1 MKNRFYFYLSGFFG
15 NFYFERGIWIL
26 YLLHLKFS
34 LYEIG
39 ILQAI
44 LNITMTVFE
53 LPSGIISDY
62 LRRRKTLFLGHLFI
76 ILYMLIFVFSQ
87 DFWFLALGHVIYGI
101 GLSLI
106 SGTEE
111 SYLYESYEKEGK
123 VESYGKGIGI
133 YVACVTAALALSMG
147 LGGYL
152 QLISWHLIFYMGIF
166 MHLLSLIFIFS
177 LEDVDIYEKS
187 SKQSIKSILND
198 SYNVLRENTT
208 LIYLIFALAIFS
220 SIISVYYM
228 YGQKL
233 LFNLQIDIKEVGLIF
248 SIISLLQVVIS
259 LVSSR
264 ISDKYNQKD
273 TIFFILFIILIF
285 YLVSLINNTYV
296 VLLAF
301 IVINTLH
308 ALFEPITSVLFNNE
322 VKTNIRATLLS
333 VINLATS
340 LIMAI
345 IFPLIGFFG
354 GYIDLNIVLVI
365 VGMSSLMVCFF
376 CLFVYFKRKQP
387 NSIVESNSSIDIS

>member
-62 LRRRKTLFLGHLFI
+62 LRRKKTLFLGHLFI
-76 ILYMLIFVFSQ
+76 ILYMVIFVFSQ

-152 QLISWHLIFYMGIF
+152 QLFSWHLIFYMGIF

-177 LEDVDIYEKS
+177 LEDADIYEKS
-187 SKQSIKSILND
+187 SKQSIKSILKD

-208 LIYLIFALAIFS
+208 LVYLIFALAIFS
-220 SIISVYYM
+220 SIISVYFM
-228 YGQKL
+228 YGQTL

-248 SIISLLQVVIS
+248 SIISLLQIVTSLIS
-259 LVSSR
+259 SK
-264 ISDKYNQKD
+264 ISDKYNQRD

-285 YLVSLINNTYV
+285 YLVSLINNTYL

-301 IVINTLH
+301 IVINTLY

-333 VINLATS
+333 VINFATS

-345 IFPLIGFFG
+345 IFPLIGFIG
-354 GYIDLNIVLVI
+354 EYVELNIVLVT
-365 VGMSSLMVCFF
+365 VGISSLMVCFC

-387 NSIVESNSSIDIS
+387 NRIVESNSSIDIS

>member
-285 YLVSLINNTYV
+285 YLVSLINNTYL

-301 IVINTLH
+301 IVINTLY

-345 IFPLIGFFG
+345 IFPLIGFLG
-354 GYIDLNIVLVI
+354 EYIDLNIVLVI
-365 VGMSSLMVCFF
+365 VGVSSLMVCFF
-376 CLFVYFKRKQP
+376 CLVVYFKRKQP
-387 NSIVESNSSIDIS
+387 NRIVESNSSIDIS